1 MNAAPSSAAI
11 TLKSLACRAGDRTL
25 LAIDELVVAEGERI
39 AIVGHNGAGKTTL
52 LRLLSGFMQP
62 AQGTA
67 QVLGR
72 ALEGP
77 LPAAALRVLRQ
88 EVGQV
93 LQGLHL
99 VARLSALENVLI
111 GSLGRVTGWRSW
123 TRCYPPPEVAQ
134 AETSLH
140 AVGLLAHARTRAD
153 RLSGG
158 EKQKVAIARLL
169 MQRPRLILA
178 DEPTAALD
186 PSAAA
191 EVCHLLLKAARQAT
205 LITVVH
211 NPALLPML
219 AERVIGLKHGRIAFD
234 LPQAKV
240 SDQDL
245 ADLYRPEGGT
255 EHRPA
260 AEARPARGGDTG
272 ERPGRPGNFARFR
285 EYLGQDQREARLS
298 RAPEADRGAGGVVE
312 RAL

>member
-1 MNAAPSSAAI
+1 MNAAPSTATVA
-11 TLKSLACRAGDRTL
+11 LKSLACSAGGRTL
-25 LAIDELVVAEGERI
+25 LAIDELVVAEGERV

-52 LRLLSGFMQP
+52 LRLLSGFMRP

-67 QVLGR
+67 EVLGR
-72 ALEGP
+72 ALERP
-77 LPAAALRVLRQ
+77 LPAADLRALRQ

-111 GSLGRVTGWRSW
+111 GSLGRVTGWRTW
-123 TRCYPPPEVAQ
+123 TRCYPTQEVAEAEAALQ
-134 AETSLH
+134 AL
-140 AVGLLAHARTRAD
+140 GLLAHARTRVD

-158 EKQKVAIARLL
+158 EKQKVAIGRLL

-186 PSAAA
+186 PSTAA
-191 EVCHLLLKAARQAT
+191 EVCHLLVQAAQQAT

-255 EHRPA
+255 EQLLRQAPSSTPSA
-260 AEARPARGGDTG
+260 IRSVA
-272 ERPGRPGNFARFR
+272 FR
-285 EYLGQDQREARLS
+285 
-298 RAPEADRGAGGVVE
+298 
-312 RAL
+312 